1 MTFFFSSRRRHTRWP
16 RDWSSDVCSSDL
28 TSGDPAVVKVLENI
42 QEALESSH
50 QQSFKAY
57 QKSANERHKILH
69 AMQPEWR
76 TLNSTMD
83 KVEALLG
90 GLDER
95 TKVIDRHMAD
105 YESLRKAEDKAV
117 NALTASSLT
126 QFFIEI

>member
-1 MTFFFSSRRRHTRWP
+1 METISALP
-16 RDWSSDVCSSDL
+16 
-28 TSGDPAVVKVLENI
+28 TSCEPAVVKELENI
-42 QEALESSH
+42 QDAVESSH

-95 TKVIDRHMAD
+95 TKVIDRHMTD
-105 YESLRKAEDKAV
+105 YESLDRKSTRL
-117 NALTASSLT
+117 NS
-126 QFFIEI
+126 